1 MQLDAFKNIGLDQP
15 RLIALL
21 TEHTKT
27 TQPRLERLWSY
38 YRNEMTPAGGFTRW
52 AAWGRSGG
60 SEGGRAYRLAQE
72 AGLPPRCTGLTDD
85 RAGNRRE
92 VVIEN
97 DIGWRV
103 QSMVDFL
110 LGKPIRIESTARD
123 VGLRDIITRVLD
135 RVWERS
141 GGIALLQDMALLGH
155 VYGYVDL
162 LVRVGEGFAKRGVA
176 ASGVPNLERAID
188 AADDI
193 RVEVIAPRRGVA
205 MVNAGDYREID
216 GFVLRLGGAAPGST
230 LAVTTDAP
238 REQLEIISRDAWLA
252 FDNGEPAGEHPLPAP
267 GVLPVVHIQNI
278 AQPFEYEG
286 QSEVE
291 PLIPLQDELNTRLS
305 DRAQRVTFQSFRM
318 YLAKGID
325 GFDKGPVGPGA
336 VWSTDN
342 PDASI
347 TTFGGDAD
355 SPSESTHIREIR
367 DAFDKISTVPP
378 IASGVVQAKIGNL
391 SSANALRIT
400 LMGVLAKTARKQ
412 VTYGSGISRVCGIIL
427 TALDHAGVLAI
438 PGADRGVRLTW
449 PDPLPE
455 DPRDQAAAAEAKVR
469 LGVSLERV
477 RDELGYEPTDPG
489 VSG

>member
-1 MQLDAFKNIGLDQP
+1 MQLDAFHDIGLDHATLT
-15 RLIALL
+15 RLLSYHDA
-21 TEHTKT
+21 T
-27 TQPRLERLWSY
+27 TRPRLERLWAY
-38 YRNEMTPAGGFTRW
+38 YRNEMTPRASTTRW
-52 AAWGRSGG
+52 AAWGRTG
-60 SEGGRAYRLAQE
+60 SWDGAEGRAYRLAQE
-72 AGLPPRCTGLTDD
+72 AGLPERYRGPIDD
-85 RAGNRRE
+85 RAGPRRE

-97 DIGWRV
+97 DITWRV
-103 QSMVDFL
+103 QSMIDFL
-110 LGKPIRIESTARD
+110 LGKPVRISSTARD
-123 VGLRDIITRVLD
+123 EKLRDTITRALD

-162 LVRVGEGFAKRGVA
+162 LVRVGDNLRGSGSGSGSLDRALAAADEIRIEVIEPTRGVA
-176 ASGVPNLERAID
+176 LLNP
-188 AADDI
+188 
-193 RVEVIAPRRGVA
+193 
-205 MVNAGDYREID
+205 GDYREID
-216 GFVLRLGGAAPGST
+216 AYVLRLKA
-230 LAVTTDAP
+230 DAP
-238 REQLEIISRDAWLA
+238 DANAPLDQAPPERVEVISRDAWQMFEGDALA
-252 FDNGEPAGEHPLPAP
+252 AEHALPAP

-278 AQPFEYEG
+278 AQPFEYAG
-286 QSEVE
+286 LSEVE

-318 YLAKGID
+318 WLAKGVE

-347 TTFGGDAD
+347 TVFGGDAD
-355 SPSESTHIREIR
+355 SPSETAHIREIR
-367 DAFDKISTVPP
+367 DALDKVSTVPP

-412 VTYGSGISRVCGIIL
+412 VTYGAGISRVCEIVL
-427 TALDHAGVLAI
+427 AALDHAGAL
-438 PGADRGVRLTW
+438 PTQSADRGVRLTW

-469 LGVSLERV
+469 LGVPASRV
-477 RDELGYEPTDPG
+477 RDELGYEPTDQG
-489 VSG
+489 VTG

>member
-1 MQLDAFKNIGLDQP
+1 MQLDAFKTIGLDLP
-15 RLIALL
+15 RLANLL
-21 TEHTKT
+21 GEHARS

-38 YRNEMTPAGGFTRW
+38 YRNDMTPAGSATRW

-72 AGLPPRCTGLTDD
+72 AGLPARCVGLTDD
-85 RAGNRRE
+85 RGGNRRE

-123 VGLRDIITRVLD
+123 EKRRDILTRVLD

-162 LVRVGEGFAKRGVA
+162 LVRVGEGLGKRGGVGGQSLERALDAADEIRIEVIEPKRGV
-176 ASGVPNLERAID
+176 P
-188 AADDI
+188 
-193 RVEVIAPRRGVA
+193 
-205 MVNAGDYREID
+205 MVNAGDYRELD
-216 GFVLRLGGAAPGST
+216 AYVLRLGDAGPRVGSAT
-230 LAVTTDAP
+230 LSEAP
-238 REQLEIISRDAWLA
+238 RERIEVISRDAWQTFEGA
-252 FDNGEPAGEHPLPAP
+252 EFIGERPLPAP

-355 SPSESTHIREIR
+355 SPSETTHIREIR

-412 VTYGSGISRVCGIIL
+412 VTYGSGISRVCNIVL
-427 TALDHAGVLAI
+427 AALDHAGVLEI
-438 PGADRGVRLTW
+438 PGAERGVRLTW
-449 PDPLPE
+449 PDPLPQ
-455 DPRDQAAAAEAKVR
+455 DPSDQAAAAEARVR
-469 LGVSLERV
+469 LGVPLERV

-489 VSG
+489 ITG

>member
-1 MQLDAFKNIGLDQP
+1 MLLDAFKNVGLDQA
-15 RLIALL
+15 RLSALL
-21 TEHTKT
+21 ADHTRN
-27 TQPRLERLWSY
+27 TQPRLDRLWSY
-38 YRNEMTPAGGFTRW
+38 YRNEMTPAGGVTRW

-60 SEGGRAYRLAQE
+60 NEGGRAYRLAQE

-103 QSMVDFL
+103 QAMVDFL
-110 LGKPIRIESTARD
+110 LGKPVRIESTAREPA
-123 VGLRDIITRVLD
+123 LRDIITRVLD

-162 LVRVGEGFAKRGVA
+162 LVRVDEGLVRRAGA
-176 ASGVPNLERAID
+176 AGAAQSLERAMD
-188 AADDI
+188 AADAI
-193 RVEVIAPRRGVA
+193 RVEVIAPKRGVA
-205 MVNAGDYREID
+205 VVNAGDYREID
-216 GFVLRLGGAAPGST
+216 AYVLRLAEAPPTSDAAPGS
-230 LAVTTDAP
+230 P
-238 REQLEIISRDAWLA
+238 RERIEIISRDAWQT
-252 FDNGEPAGEHPLPAP
+252 FDNSELVGERPLPAP

-318 YLAKGID
+318 YLAKGIE

-355 SPSESTHIREIR
+355 SPSEAAHIREIR
-367 DAFDKISTVPP
+367 DALDKISTVPP

-400 LMGVLAKTARKQ
+400 LMGVLSKTARKQ
-412 VTYGSGISRVCGIIL
+412 VTYGSGLSRVCAIVL
-427 TALDHAGVLAI
+427 AALDHAGVLATS
-438 PGADRGVRLTW
+438 GLDRGVRLTW

-477 RDELGYEPTDPG
+477 RDELGYAPTDPG

>member
-1 MQLDAFKNIGLDQP
+1 MQLDAFHDIGLDNASLA
-15 RLIALL
+15 RLLSDHDA
-21 TEHTKT
+21 T
-27 TQPRLERLWSY
+27 TLPRLERFWAY
-38 YRNEMTPAGGFTRW
+38 YRNEMTPRSSTTRW
-52 AAWGRSGG
+52 AAWGRNG
-60 SEGGRAYRLAQE
+60 SCDSTSRAYRLAQE
-72 AGLPPRCTGLTDD
+72 AGLPERYCGSIDD
-85 RAGNRRE
+85 RAGPRRE

-97 DIGWRV
+97 DIAWRV
-103 QSMVDFL
+103 QSMIDFL
-110 LGKPIRIESTARD
+110 LGKPLRITSTARD
-123 VGLRDIITRVLD
+123 EKLRDTITRVLD

-162 LVRVGEGFAKRGVA
+162 LVRVGDNLRGGGS
-176 ASGVPNLERAID
+176 ASGTLDRAL
-188 AADDI
+188 AAAEEI
-193 RVEVIAPRRGVA
+193 RIEVIEPTRGIA
-205 MVNAGDYREID
+205 LLNTGDYREID
-216 GFVLRLGGAAPGST
+216 AYVLRLTSEPPAAKPGAQP
-230 LAVTTDAP
+230 P
-238 REQLEIISRDAWLA
+238 PQRLEIISRDAWQVFDGDTLA
-252 FDNGEPAGEHPLPAP
+252 AEHPLPAP

-278 AQPFEYEG
+278 AQPFEYPG
-286 QSEVE
+286 MSEVE

-318 YLAKGID
+318 WLAKGID

-347 TTFGGDAD
+347 TVFGGDAD
-355 SPSESTHIREIR
+355 SPSETAHIREIR
-367 DAFDKISTVPP
+367 DALDKISTVPP

-412 VTYGSGISRVCGIIL
+412 VTYGAGLSRVCEIVL
-427 TALDHAGVLAI
+427 AALDHAGVL
-438 PGADRGVRLTW
+438 PTQTADRGVRLTW

-455 DPRDQAAAAEAKVR
+455 DPRDQAAAAESKVR
-469 LGVSLERV
+469 LGVPAAVL

-489 VSG
+489 ITG